1 MSALIRCYWDEECTN
16 EIFMDVKSYGITL
29 GPKTGLNGDR
39 GEITNQFI
47 YLKNVGDVTAQNV
60 VLKETGDLQNYF
72 KVSTPLEEYK
82 IVQAAVGSIEP
93 NAVVPIVLHSI
104 IPKHTKKETGIL
116 RYTIEYYT
124 FPGVVTAPE
133 LSPYTQPP
141 HKLVYKGDNPI
152 PSDAKA
158 GRPYGAE
165 PYYNDLL
172 WGQEGLIKKRVVV
185 DSVLPIAGLKYAYIT
200 ADYTITSRYDGT
212 EASIEDVQ
220 SFYTEDYMA
229 LECFDGP
236 ALPLWLNKYDED
248 IL

>member
-60 VLKETGDLQNYF
+60 VVKEIGDLQNYF
-72 KVSTPLEEYK
+72 KVSTPLEQYK

-124 FPGVVTAPE
+124 FPGIVTTPD
-133 LSPYTQPP
+133 LSPYTQSP
-141 HKLVYKGDNPI
+141 HKLVYKGDTPI

-165 PYYNDLL
+165 PYDNALL
-172 WGQEGLIKKRVVV
+172 WGQEGFIKKRVVV

-200 ADYTITSRYDGT
+200 ADYTINARYDGT

-248 IL
+248 VL